1 VTLAGEDLRA
11 ARNCATTTAATP
23 TGNAPKMHL
32 AIAPKIGLE
41 RAVHILV
48 VLVTVWAEAFASP
61 GLAAVAPN
69 SPDTAAKMSFA

>member
-1 VTLAGEDLRA
+1 
-11 ARNCATTTAATP
+11 
-23 TGNAPKMHL
+23 MHL